1 MTPLPTRDELV
12 QALAAVDGNQRSRP
26 LILDRLYG
34 PLADGVLELL
44 RQVPPQVFGEDGERV
59 ARVARDEAEKR
70 WPQDPSARQQRSAKE
85 WLDEGMASGFVL
97 GAQWH
102 AALCARPSEQR

>member
-44 RQVPPQVFGEDGERV
+44 RQDPPQVAGEDVTRV
-59 ARVARDEAEKR
+59 ALAIREALADVGLTDHALR
-70 WPQDPSARQQRSAKE
+70 R
-85 WLDEGMASGFVL
+85 
-97 GAQWH
+97 
-102 AALCARPSEQR
+102 AALAALSARPSEQP